1 MQLATVQ
8 GASIP
13 NAYGGKQP
21 QIQVD
26 LDTDALQAKGLS
38 PSDVV
43 NAVSL
48 QNLILPGGTS
58 KIGGIEY
65 DVRMNSSPDTV
76 AELNDLPI
84 KLVNGVP
91 IYIRDVAN
99 VRNGSPPQTNVVRVD
114 GQRAV
119 AAVGDQERRGLDAR
133 HHLARQGAAAAD
145 RRRAAAGA
153 RDRAARRSVAVRPRL
168 DRGRRPRSG
177 HRRAA

>member
-1 MQLATVQ
+1 MLQLRCPARGCRSSSSTISASTSCGSQLATVQ

-38 PSDVV
+38 PTDVV

-84 KLVNGVP
+84 K
-91 IYIRDVAN
+91 
-99 VRNGSPPQTNVVRVD
+99 T
-114 GQRAV
+114 GQR
-119 AAVGDQERRGLDAR
+119 
-133 HHLARQGAAAAD
+133 
-145 RRRAAAGA
+145 RRRSTSATSPTSATAPRRRPTSCA
-153 RDRAARRSVAVRPRL
+153 STASARRCCR
-168 DRGRRPRSG
+168 
-177 HRRAA
+177 